1 MTPEERKEA
10 ERKKAA
16 HRASKGIVEGADA
29 PVEIEPTLPVADVVV
44 KYRRGRKAK

>member
-16 HRASKGIVEGADA
+16 HKASKGIVEGADA
-29 PVEIEPTLPVADVVV
+29 PMDIVVTT
-44 KYRRGRKAK
+44 KPKRTRKAK